1 MKRTL
6 TILTLLT
13 LSLSSFSF
21 EYVMASSAKKSKKT
35 ISEKTMKN
43 RIGRGAYISI
53 SGGYGIP
60 YLTTASRSPLKE
72 IGDKYWYQRKDDLS
86 VKNNFSTNG
95 GGVALNIAGG
105 MMFNKYIGIEGL
117 LTVAWH
123 PEALDAKID
132 ITNYYATQKT
142 STFAMYLSPHVVFH
156 WDNDK
161 RFGLTAKLGPCL
173 PFFGNVDTRA
183 YIKDYQGRLIET
195 LAGLPIIPLNTNN
208 IPILN
213 QIPNLANLEIEL
225 IGRSKATLNPTL
237 GVSASLGAD
246 VKLSKNFTL
255 FAEVRV
261 QAYTIT
267 VKEIKFNEFKQTAII
282 RILGAPIPAP
292 EGLLPFASN
301 INNVSEAPEYLKHI
315 VFRKELTEES
325 NTARYGT
332 KSFFPNNGDL
342 LGTILNPDNTPLI
355 DPNKPMDEVMP
366 KLNASSL
373 YFNAGIKISFPNKK
387 YNGDA
392 EPITAKVKKSN
403 KSKTNS
409 TTFEEPDSGTE
420 QK

>member
-1 MKRTL
+1 MKRTI

-13 LSLSSFSF
+13 LTLSSFSF
-21 EYVMASSAKKSKKT
+21 ESVMVSSMKKTKKSTSDKT
-35 ISEKTMKN
+35 IKN
-43 RIGRGAYISI
+43 REGRGAYISI

-72 IGDKYWYQRKDDLS
+72 IGDKYWYQRKGDLS
-86 VKNNFSTNG
+86 VKNHFSTNG

-156 WDNDK
+156 WDNGG
-161 RFGLTAKLGPCL
+161 RFGLTAKVGPCL
-173 PFFGNVDTRA
+173 PFFGNVQARA
-183 YIKDYQGRLIET
+183 NIKDKQGRLIET

-267 VKEIKFNEFKQTAII
+267 VKEIKFKEFKQTAII

-292 EGLLPFASN
+292 DGLLPFPST

-315 VFRKELTEES
+315 VFRKELNEES

-332 KSFFPNNGDL
+332 KSFFPGGDL
-342 LGTILNPDNTPLI
+342 LGSILNPDNAPLI
-355 DPNKPMDEVMP
+355 DPDKPMDELMP

-373 YFNAGIKISFPNKK
+373 YFNVGLKISFPSKK
-387 YNGDA
+387 YNGESA
-392 EPITAKVKKSN
+392 SKSTKTKKSK
-403 KSKTNS
+403 KSKTS
-409 TTFEEPDSGTE
+409 ATMLDDPDAGTE
-420 QK
+420 VK

>member
-1 MKRTL
+1 MKTKSTFTL
-6 TILTLLT
+6 LTLLT
-13 LSLSSFSF
+13 LSISCFSL
-21 EYVMASSAKKSKKT
+21 ENSLMITKKPKKKDAETT
-35 ISEKTMKN
+35 IKN
-43 RIGRGAYISI
+43 REGRAGYLIL

-95 GGVALNIAGG
+95 GGFAFNIGG
-105 MMFNKYIGIEGL
+105 GIMFNKYIGFEGM
-117 LTVAWH
+117 LTFAFH

-142 STFAMYLSPHVVFH
+142 STFAMYLSPHAVFH
-156 WDNDK
+156 WDNNK

-173 PFFGNVDTRA
+173 PFFGNVYSRA
-183 YIKDYQGRLIET
+183 YIKDQQGRLIET

-213 QIPNLANLEIEL
+213 AIPDLANLEIEL
-225 IGRSKATLNPTL
+225 IGLSKAELNPTV
-237 GVSASLGAD
+237 GISASLGAD
-246 VKLSKNFTL
+246 IKLSKNFTL

-267 VKEIKFNEFKQTAII
+267 IKQIEFKEFKQTAII
-282 RILGAPIPAP
+282 RVLGAPIPAP
-292 EGLLPFASN
+292 DGLLPFASN
-301 INNVSEAPEYLKHI
+301 IRNVDEAPEYLKHI
-315 VFRKELTEES
+315 VFRKEIDENS

-332 KSFFPNNGDL
+332 KAFFSGDGL
-342 LGTILNPDNTPLI
+342 LGSILNPDNAPLI

-373 YFNAGIKISFPNKK
+373 YFNLGLKISFPSKK
-387 YNGDA
+387 YNSSSASVGSR
-392 EPITAKVKKSN
+392 KSK
-403 KSKTNS
+403 KSKTSS
-409 TTFEEPDSGTE
+409 TTFDDPDTGTSG
-420 QK
+420 Q